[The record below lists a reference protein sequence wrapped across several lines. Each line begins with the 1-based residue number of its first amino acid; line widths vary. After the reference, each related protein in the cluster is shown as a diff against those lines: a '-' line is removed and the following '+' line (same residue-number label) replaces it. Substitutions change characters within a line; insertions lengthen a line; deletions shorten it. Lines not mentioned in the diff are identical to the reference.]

1 MDSLGAI
8 YEPETFCPFALTLR
22 QPLKPDFI
30 PFWFKR
36 INPISLGVLHDSYNG
51 LLYVLHGILTLANNL
66 NWISRGL
73 HIVPEALHN
82 CITADAHSGRVTPNG
97 KGSIK
102 AIHDITS
109 CRTAYMYVEIGV
121 EPLYRSLY
129 FLTKIDILRLNF
141 CSVQKY
147 LINFHQV

>member
-8 YEPETFCPFALTLR
+8 YEPETVCPLALTLR

-73 HIVPEALHN
+73 HIVPEALHTSLLLMR
-82 CITADAHSGRVTPNG
+82 ILVGLPQMERVALKQFKT
-97 KGSIK
+97 
-102 AIHDITS
+102 
-109 CRTAYMYVEIGV
+109 
-121 EPLYRSLY
+121 
-129 FLTKIDILRLNF
+129 
-141 CSVQKY
+141 
-147 LINFHQV
+147 